1 MAYIFS
7 TPAGLLVLFALGIE
21 AVIGLILAASNGLAE
36 THKDILVG
44 FSVGFPILILL
55 ILMRLQRRSGVTS
68 PEES

>member
-44 FSVGFPILILL
+44 FSAGFPILILL
-55 ILMRLQRRSGVTS
+55 ILLRLHRRNDLTS

>member
-1 MAYIFS
+1 
-7 TPAGLLVLFALGIE
+7 VLFSLGIE

>member
-7 TPAGLLVLFALGIE
+7 TPAGLVALFALGIE

-55 ILMRLQRRSGVTS
+55 ILLRLQRRNDLTS